1 LCSWIVLVAEVDERR
16 LVQVGRRAGQPAWR
30 ALGLATRPRARAAK
44 GRQKPDRGGEAAR
57 TVAGSRRS
65 RRVAQAALRGSEHSS
80 REGVLASTKPS
91 SLTRRRWRRAWRFL
105 PGGFGRKAGAARR
118 GLRQR
123 ASEATSQARLAVE
136 NTAAGRRS
144 AEELLIEAPPGPRS
158 ALVTWAFGAPTPNA
172 LMRSVTTT
180 PKLEVRRQAKLH
192 PGIRRRPLA
201 EGGSARLRGPKGA
214 RRSGLGNRAVQWVLE
229 SLVGCRSRRDASFLP
244 PERGAERRIVTETG

>member
-91 SLTRRRWRRAWRFL
+91 SLTRRRRRRAWRSL

-118 GLRQR
+118 GPRQR

-136 NTAAGRRS
+136 NAAVGRRS

-158 ALVTWAFGAPTPNA
+158 VRPGGRLGPRPQTRCLG
-172 LMRSVTTT
+172 VTTT

-201 EGGSARLRGPKGA
+201 KGGSARLRGPKGA
-214 RRSGLGNRAVQWVLE
+214 RRSELGNRAVQWVLE